1 MNLNNI
7 IINIIIMD
15 ITPNDYIFKK
25 VEELRKD
32 DKYFLNDKIYT
43 VIDIRYLRCR
53 GNVHHKL
60 RNIIFTLQCDED
72 KTTTSKCF
80 RIGYKNSMLGEEM
93 FFY

>member
-1 MNLNNI
+1 
-7 IINIIIMD
+7 MD

-43 VIDIRYLRCR
+43 VIDIGYLRCR

-60 RNIIFTLQCDED
+60 RHIIFTLQCDED

>member
-1 MNLNNI
+1 
-7 IINIIIMD
+7 MD

>member
-1 MNLNNI
+1 
-7 IINIIIMD
+7 MD

-80 RIGYKNSMLGEEM
+80 RIGYKDSMFDDKM

>member
-1 MNLNNI
+1 
-7 IINIIIMD
+7 MD

-60 RNIIFTLQCDED
+60 RHIIFTLQCDED

-80 RIGYKNSMLGEEM
+80 RIGYKNTMLGEEM

>member
-1 MNLNNI
+1 
-7 IINIIIMD
+7 MD
-15 ITPNDYIFKK
+15 ITSNDYIFKK
-25 VEELRKD
+25 VEELKKG
-32 DKYFLNDKIYT
+32 DKYIFNDKIYT
-43 VIDIRYLRCR
+43 VIDIRYLRCH